1 MSVSIDHWS
10 MLSAAYN
17 GGAEHAQLLSFLSA
31 ETVRLRAAA
40 QGVLDDLAA
49 ARAATASTDIDALAA
64 VREKID
70 TMRQTITELAQ

>member
-1 MSVSIDHWS
+1 MSVSIDHRS

-17 GGAEHAQLLSFLSA
+17 GGGEHAQLLSFLSA

-49 ARAATASTDIDALAA
+49 ARAAADRASAKVDAMIE
-64 VREKID
+64 R
-70 TMRQTITELAQ
+70 MRDERQW